1 MISENKGKAQ
11 KETSSEVQ
19 VGRSVT
25 TQRARKKVFPGP
37 KGMRVPLRVAISRQA
52 HAELAAHA
60 RESLQA
66 EVCGVLVGEVCQ
78 DDEGV
83 YTDVQAIIRGQA
95 ASEGS
100 THVTFTQATWN
111 AIHETMDR
119 EHADRSI
126 VGWYHTHPGFG
137 VEFSEMD
144 LFIQKNFFSGE
155 AQVALVTDPISGE
168 VALAANGGEDGGNT
182 YLPCYWVDGRE
193 QPARVPASS
202 MPATMQGQGGERH
215 PATARSLEA
224 LENRISQ
231 LTQSLDEVTSMF
243 YKTLFFAGAVVC
255 LGVLV
260 FVGFLVRAQFQ
271 ARIEPPQLNSFV
283 PVPVKIGDKNV
294 LLGVSVVNWDVPP
307 ELNALLLDLEKAKQE
322 EAAKAAAAALEEGQ
336 AENKESAKPQPQPK
350 QGEPPHAPQEQE
362 PSSSPSPPAQS
373 SPQPAAK

>member
-1 MISENKGKAQ
+1 MSSGNKGKAQ
-11 KETSSEVQ
+11 KGEASAEVQ

-37 KGMRVPLRVAISRQA
+37 KGSGVPLRVAISRQA
-52 HAELAAHA
+52 HAGLAAHA

-66 EVCGVLVGEVCQ
+66 EVCGVLVGEVCK
-78 DDEGV
+78 DDEGI

-119 EHADRSI
+119 EHAERSI

-168 VALAANGGEDGGNT
+168 VALAANGGEDGGIT

-193 QPARVPASS
+193 QPARVPASNVPIA
-202 MPATMQGQGGERH
+202 MQGGERL
-215 PATARSLEA
+215 PATTRSLEA
-224 LENRISQ
+224 LESRISQ

-260 FVGFLVRAQFQ
+260 FAGFLIRAQFQ

-294 LLGVSVVNWDVPP
+294 LLGVSVVKWDVPP
-307 ELNALLLDLEKAKQE
+307 ELNALLLDLEKEKQA
-322 EAAKAAAAALEEGQ
+322 EAAKAAAAALEGGQ
-336 AENKESAKPQPQPK
+336 PEQKKQAKAEHQPK
-350 QGEPPHAPQEQE
+350 QGAAPQEPQQ
-362 PSSSPSPPAQS
+362 PSSSAAPSAPQQPPA
-373 SPQPAAK
+373 K